1 MHLFCRLTA
10 AMVAVTI
17 LGGSGAPFANA
28 QPAPS
33 ADPALAAAIEDLV
46 AASHILADQ
55 GVVDAYGHVSIRHPS
70 NPNHYLMSRS
80 LAPAQVTAADIMEF
94 ELDSNPIDQQGRNLF
109 IERFIHGEVYK
120 ARPDV
125 NAVVH
130 SHSPAVIPFG
140 ITSVPL
146 RPVAHTA
153 AFLWPGVPVW
163 EIRDTAI
170 VNDMLVRNGVL
181 GKALATT
188 LGNKPVALMR
198 GHGDVVV
205 GKNVQ
210 TAVARAIYTEVDA
223 RILTAA
229 LGLGGPITYIS
240 AEEGGVIDQRPGD
253 ETRAWNMWKDR
264 VMKK

>member
-1 MHLFCRLTA
+1 MHRYYRIVHLIA
-10 AMVAVTI
+10 ALVVLEAGICPLAAQTSA
-17 LGGSGAPFANA
+17 GS
-28 QPAPS
+28 
-33 ADPALAAAIEDLV
+33 DPALATTIEDLV
-46 AASHILADQ
+46 VASRILADQ

-70 NPNHYLMSRS
+70 NPNHYLMSRA

-94 ELDSNPIDQQGRNLF
+94 DLESNPIDQQGRGLF
-109 IERFIHGEVYK
+109 IERFIHGEIYK

-125 NAVVH
+125 NAVAH

-140 ITSVPL
+140 VTAVPL
-146 RPVAHTA
+146 RAVAHTA
-153 AFLWPGVPVW
+153 AFLWQGAPVW
-163 EIRDTAI
+163 DIRATRV
-170 VNDMLVRNGVL
+170 VNDMLVRDGTL

-188 LGNKPVALMR
+188 LGSKPVALMR

-205 GKNVQ
+205 GKNLQ
-210 TAVARAIYTEVDA
+210 AAVARAVYTEVNA

-240 AEEGGVIDQRPGD
+240 AEEGGTIDQRPGD

>member
-1 MHLFCRLTA
+1 MCSCCRVVAAVATTIIALSLT
-10 AMVAVTI
+10 
-17 LGGSGAPFANA
+17 LSANA
-28 QPAPS
+28 QTAQS
-33 ADPALAAAIEDLV
+33 VDPAVAAAVEDLV
-46 AASHILADQ
+46 AASRILVDQ
-55 GVVDAYGHVSIRHPS
+55 GVVDAYGHVSVRHPN
-70 NPNHYLMSRS
+70 NPNRYLMSRS

-94 ELDSNPIDQQGRNLF
+94 DLDSNPIDQQGRGLF

-125 NAVVH
+125 NAIVH

-163 EIRDTAI
+163 EIRDTVKA
-170 VNDMLVRNGVL
+170 NDMLVRNPML

-188 LGNKPVALMR
+188 LGDKPVALMR

-210 TAVARAIYTEVDA
+210 TAVARAIYTEVNA

-229 LGLGGPITYIS
+229 LNLGGPITYIS
-240 AEEGGVIDQRPGD
+240 ADEGGVIDQRPD
-253 ETRAWNMWKDR
+253 NEMRAWNMWKDR
-264 VMKK
+264 VLKK